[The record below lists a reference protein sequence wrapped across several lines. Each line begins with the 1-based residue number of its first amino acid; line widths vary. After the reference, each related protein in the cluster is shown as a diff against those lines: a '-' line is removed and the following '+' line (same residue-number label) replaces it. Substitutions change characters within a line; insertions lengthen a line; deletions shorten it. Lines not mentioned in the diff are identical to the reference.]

1 MSTLELVWLRYFL
14 HLSFMLLVVSPRR
27 PVALFRTR
35 YPARQAG
42 RSLLMLPMPLC
53 WILAGS
59 RIPISVVMA
68 IFWTTPVLA
77 IAGAAILLR
86 ERVQLATVILL
97 GMGYCAAIFVL
108 NPVMPHGPD
117 IRHAIHLAPP

>member
-59 RIPISVVMA
+59 RIRYAAQGVTRVGI
-68 IFWTTPVLA
+68 VLQSRVA
-77 IAGAAILLR
+77 HRELGAL
-86 ERVQLATVILL
+86 
-97 GMGYCAAIFVL
+97 
-108 NPVMPHGPD
+108 
-117 IRHAIHLAPP
+117 